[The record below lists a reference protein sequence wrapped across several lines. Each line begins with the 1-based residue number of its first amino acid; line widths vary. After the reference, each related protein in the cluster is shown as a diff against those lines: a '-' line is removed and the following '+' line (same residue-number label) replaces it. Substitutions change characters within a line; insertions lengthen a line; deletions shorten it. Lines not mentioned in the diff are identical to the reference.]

1 MNKLFKP
8 LLIANAVAAMM
19 TAGAA
24 NAWTTVSPVALTN
37 NTPVTLSIR
46 TASFS
51 DPAFG
56 YQAWAMHGKWAT
68 FNAVKG
74 QKVTIA
80 VDGSAVAD
88 LHPAFTVWKRPIGT
102 PEQPFTWIQGGKTMS
117 MTNLTPAK
125 YVPDHNFNPMQSYIE
140 SGATQ
145 QHIQGSGGGSCSDA
159 TVTCATETKT
169 ITGTDGVPMTI
180 TAKSVEFWKAAKRT
194 APVNGATPVLLED
207 GTTEIG
213 LPRMIR
219 VVSAA
224 DNDAAPIGV
233 SNINKDP
240 NLLLPMDGVPGKVER
255 SFVPDR
261 TAQYQIFIG
270 GYNPGPIFKDAPAYK
285 DVVVTVQGAAE

>member
-8 LLIANAVAAMM
+8 MLIANAVAAMM
-19 TAGAA
+19 ASGSAS
-24 NAWTTVSPVALTN
+24 AWTTVSPVALAN

-46 TASFS
+46 TSSFS

-74 QKVTIA
+74 QKVTIT
-80 VDGSAVAD
+80 VDGSATKD

-102 PEQPFTWIQGGKTMS
+102 PEQPYTWKQGGTTMS

-145 QHIQGSGGGSCSDA
+145 QHIQGSGGGSCSGA

-169 ITGTDGVPMTI
+169 ITGTDGVPVTI

-194 APVNGATPVLLED
+194 APVDGATPVLLED

-219 VVSAA
+219 VFSVA
-224 DNDAAPIGV
+224 DHDAAPGV
-233 SNINKDP
+233 SAINKD
-240 NLLLPMDGVPGKVER
+240 NALALVKDGVPGKVER
-255 SFVPDR
+255 SFIPGE
-261 TAQYQIFIG
+261 TAQFQIFIG
-270 GYNPGPIFKDAPAYK
+270 GYNPGPAFKDAAAFK
-285 DVVVTVQGAAE
+285 DVIVTVQGAAE